1 MERNCYLAIK
11 AGDIRPGE
19 KFLSQF
25 EDIVYEC
32 EMVSK
37 NEMIGISKEGSK
49 FSFKINRI
57 VLLLEEDQPIITMNV
72 KELVR
77 NVISI
82 FTKKRSQSQPSQ
94 SLTERLSKIQEFQKS
109 KGGEN
114 NGVVDC

>member
-1 MERNCYLAIK
+1 
-11 AGDIRPGE
+11 
-19 KFLSQF
+19 
-25 EDIVYEC
+25 
-32 EMVSK
+32 MVSK